1 MLLAKVL
8 PNIKKKYK
16 HISFKNIKFNSK
28 DCKTNDIFFAISG
41 NYTKGNKY
49 INDAI
54 NNGAKIIISNLKF
67 NGFNKYLSE
76 YARRFDTYNCLH
88 NMHLSYI
95 NLRRVLTNIPAS
107 EKARKSFEG
116 FSRISLSRKNKQVK
130 RAVAHQP
137 ADPASPAE
145 FCSN

>member
-16 HISFKNIKFNSK
+16 HINFKNIKFNSK

-67 NGFNKYLSE
+67 NGFNKKIKFYFFTTKIQENYYLK
-76 YARRFDTYNCLH
+76 FLVD
-88 NMHLSYI
+88 I
-95 NLRRVLTNIPAS
+95 TN
-107 EKARKSFEG
+107 
-116 FSRISLSRKNKQVK
+116 
-130 RAVAHQP
+130 
-137 ADPASPAE
+137 
-145 FCSN
+145 